1 MSLLLVISTVWVTVL
16 ALTIALLRMAALADA
31 DADAERQSRQE
42 QRRPACGPLHEHA
55 PARARMARRGERSM
69 AGR

>member
-16 ALTIALLRMAALADA
+16 ALTLALLRMAALADA
-31 DADAERQSRQE
+31 DDERHAREQ
-42 QRRPACGPLHEHA
+42 QRRRAGDRLHEHA
-55 PARARMARRGERSM
+55 PARARMDRLGEHSI

>member
-31 DADAERQSRQE
+31 DAERQE
-42 QRRPACGPLHEHA
+42 QQRRAGDALHEHW
-55 PARARMARRGERSM
+55 PARARVARRGERSM